1 MGPNYRAMVTDLID
15 SGVGEEGRLGF
26 ILDCIDKNK
35 PLYKTD
41 IKFLESLTVSLDLKI
56 KKLGVNN
63 AKNGPI
69 IADSINQKNPPK
81 TLLTDELLDK
91 HLDRIESK
99 TNNISKASKIHIIPP
114 NKKKPFLRRI
124 FSK

>member
-56 KKLGVNN
+56 KKLGVGNTK
-63 AKNGPI
+63 KNST
-69 IADSINQKNPPK
+69 IADTPKQKNPPK
-81 TLLTDELLDK
+81 ALLTDELLDK
-91 HLDRIESK
+91 HLDKIESK
-99 TNNISKASKIHIIPP
+99 NNNNPKASKIHIIPP

>member
-1 MGPNYRAMVTDLID
+1 MGPNYRDMVTDLID

-63 AKNGPI
+63 AKNGPTI
-69 IADSINQKNPPK
+69 TDTINQKNPKK

-114 NKKKPFLRRI
+114 NKKKHFLRRI